1 MTNDDNGQAIS
12 NLMQGHSPLDQAKT
26 EVSVRFLLDIFNLA
40 PHDSPIRA
48 RVINAITV
56 AGQRNA
62 KAHWARG
69 LLLTG
74 AGDLVFD
81 EARYLHAVYQGK
93 QDTYAKAAQQAFDDL
108 QRALS
113 HVGYAQEKERIAIE
127 DEARR
132 APAGRPLAD
141 FTVPTPPAA
150 LLKSA
155 ADALPTFV
163 DRMAGGIDVT
173 MGAPSRIGMNDQ

>member
-1 MTNDDNGQAIS
+1 MID
-12 NLMQGHSPLDQAKT
+12 
-26 EVSVRFLLDIFNLA
+26 
-40 PHDSPIRA
+40 
-48 RVINAITV
+48 AIT
-56 AGQRNA
+56 AAAQRNA

-69 LLLTG
+69 LLQAD

-108 QRALS
+108 QRALA

-132 APAGRPLAD
+132 APAGRLA
-141 FTVPTPPAA
+141 
-150 LLKSA
+150 
-155 ADALPTFV
+155 
-163 DRMAGGIDVT
+163 R
-173 MGAPSRIGMNDQ
+173 